1 MVKKR
6 KNILSKNKTNDFK
19 SLFPRYIYRDRQEP
33 EALIGQPMTEGFR
46 RVTFVTLIYVL
57 LSPKISSLAVFKL
70 DEKSHFLLRRN
81 I

>member
-1 MVKKR
+1 M
-6 KNILSKNKTNDFK
+6 ILN
-19 SLFPRYIYRDRQEP
+19 RYFQGIYRDRQEP